1 MCAASIVHN
10 CAGIDT
16 SNTQVITI
24 STLKKFL
31 ETRQMEMKTEDD
43 IRAIIKR
50 HEPDPTL
57 RIEDCLS
64 FEGFARYL
72 MDKDNYAFINERII
86 QSTSNMDRPLS
97 QYYIASS
104 HNTYLTGH
112 QLKGESSAE
121 LYSQVLLT
129 GCRCVEL
136 DCWDGDDGIP
146 VIYHG
151 HTFTTKISF
160 KSVVDAINRSAFV
173 ASPYP
178 VILSIENHCSLQQQ
192 ARMAHIFMT
201 TFGEKLIN
209 KFLFDTD
216 YSDEPV
222 LPSPN
227 QLKNRILIKNKKL
240 VVEVPAPMSSQVGN
254 RGNLRHQ
261 MSQPGRTSSI
271 ISNVSSGSVT
281 EDFSDDE
288 YDDDDDYDNIDGK
301 KSASLKYSN
310 LTEKN
315 QNLHFL
321 FFSIFRKN
329 FPHNLRIG

>member
-1 MCAASIVHN
+1 MASASIISN

-16 SNTQVITI
+16 SNTHVITM

-31 ETRQMEMKTEDD
+31 ETRQMEMKSEAE

-86 QSTSNMDRPLS
+86 QSTTSNMDRPLS

-136 DCWDGDDGIP
+136 DCWDGDDGTP

-160 KSVVDAINRSAFV
+160 KSVVDAINKSAFV

-201 TFGEKLIN
+201 TFGDKLVN
-209 KFLFDTD
+209 KFLFDSD
-216 YSDEPV
+216 YSDDPV
-222 LPSPN
+222 LPSPH
-227 QLKNRILIKNKKL
+227 QLKHKILIKNKKL
-240 VVEVPAPMSSQVGN
+240 VIDIPASIPPSQSVRSN
-254 RGNLRHQ
+254 QLRHQ
-261 MSQPGRTSSI
+261 ISQPGRTSSI

-281 EDFSDDE
+281 EEFSDDE
-288 YDDDDDYDNIDGK
+288 YDDDDEYDNIDGK
-301 KSASLKYSN
+301 
-310 LTEKN
+310 
-315 QNLHFL
+315 
-321 FFSIFRKN
+321 
-329 FPHNLRIG
+329 

>member
-240 VVEVPAPMSSQVGN
+240 VIEVPAPMSSQAGN

-261 MSQPGRTSSI
+261 LSQPGRTSSI

-301 KSASLKYSN
+301 KSTSFIYSN
-310 LTEKN
+310 PTEKN
-315 QNLHFL
+315 ANLQSV
-321 FFSIFRKN
+321 FFIN
-329 FPHNLRIG
+329 F